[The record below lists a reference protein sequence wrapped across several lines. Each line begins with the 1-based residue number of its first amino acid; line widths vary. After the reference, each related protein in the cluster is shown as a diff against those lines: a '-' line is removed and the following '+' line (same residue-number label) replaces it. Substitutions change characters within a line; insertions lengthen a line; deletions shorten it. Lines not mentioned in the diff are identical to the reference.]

1 MKRIFFLTL
10 MLIVA
15 CLAALGWWF
24 RADLSHAWG
33 KMSKPL
39 LVIGKKVPQP
49 DPLRYEVV
57 KAETERWR
65 LDLAKRYR
73 AAQSKA
79 DRDAVIAEARGFLE
93 VALPDLMSCWL
104 GTPWDFNGTS
114 EKPGEG
120 QVACGYFVATVL
132 RDAGF
137 KVNRYKLAREASE
150 NILLTFLPRKELER
164 RVGVSYEGYAEELRK
179 YRSGVRIVGLDTHVG
194 FLVSGPE
201 GFRFVH
207 SSGSRPWCVVD
218 ESEQEAEVLKRS
230 NYRVHG
236 SLTDNPDV
244 IRRWLAGEKITVR
257 KSS

>member
-1 MKRIFFLTL
+1 MKRFFLRIL
-10 MLIVA
+10 LLIVA

-24 RADLSHAWG
+24 RGDLSSAWDKLG
-33 KMSKPL
+33 KPL
-39 LVIGKKVPQP
+39 LVIGKRAPQP
-49 DPLRYEVV
+49 DPARYEVV

-65 LDLAKRYR
+65 LDLGKRYKT
-73 AAQSKA
+73 AKNKA
-79 DRDAVIAEARGFLE
+79 EKDVVIAEARSFLE

-120 QVACGYFVATVL
+120 KIACGYFVATVL

-137 KVNRYKLAREASE
+137 KVNRYKLAREPSE
-150 NILLTFLPRKELER
+150 NILLTFLPRKELDR
-164 RVGVSYEGYAEELRK
+164 RIGVSYEGYADEVRK
-179 YRSGVRIVGLDTHVG
+179 FRSGVRIVGLDTHVG
-194 FLVSGPE
+194 FLVSGPD
-201 GFRFVH
+201 GFRFLH

-218 ESEQEAEVLKRS
+218 ESEKEADVLKRS

-236 SLTDNPDV
+236 SITDNPDV
-244 IRRWLAGEKITVR
+244 IRRWLAGDKIKVR